1 MKLLIIP
8 VIAGL
13 TCIGAALVFF
23 LQLRAAKVSTP
34 KMTEIGSY
42 IALGVRAYLSRQLR
56 SILLV
61 TPIIALVLGFTLGLW
76 VAVTFVLGVFT
87 SLVTAYMGM
96 SASTRANVKTADDAT
111 TSMRDAF
118 HRAVA
123 GGSIM
128 GFSITGF
135 SLVVLSILYLLFRDP
150 NPLVGFGFGASL
162 AALFAQIGGG
172 IYTKAADIGADLVG
186 KVEAN
191 IPEDDPRNPAV
202 VADLVGDNVGDCAG
216 RGSDLFQT
224 FSDDIVTGM
233 VVALTLV
240 PKYGSSV

>member
-1 MKLLIIP
+1 M
-8 VIAGL
+8 
-13 TCIGAALVFF
+13 
-23 LQLRAAKVSTP
+23 
-34 KMTEIGSY
+34 
-42 IALGVRAYLSRQLR
+42 
-56 SILLV
+56 
-61 TPIIALVLGFTLGLW
+61 LGFTLGLW

-172 IYTKAADIGADLVG
+172 IYTKAADIGADLGV
-186 KVEAN
+186 N
-191 IPEDDPRNPAV
+191 TI
-202 VADLVGDNVGDCAG
+202 
-216 RGSDLFQT
+216 
-224 FSDDIVTGM
+224 
-233 VVALTLV
+233 
-240 PKYGSSV
+240 